1 MQPYFFPYVGYFSL
15 IEYTDRFIFFDTP
28 QYIRHGWIN
37 RNRILKEDKTPGYI
51 VVPVKKCS
59 QTTAIKDMKIDFSK
73 EWQKRLWGQLTVY
86 KKLAPYYNQTTDFL
100 HSVIDGAST
109 ESLSKL
115 CISSIIKTCEYIG
128 IERQFDTFSEMN
140 MKIDSVSAPDEWALN
155 ISKAVGADV
164 YVNPPGGMSF
174 FDKSKYER
182 QNIKLEFLE
191 SNLKSYVQR
200 IGHFEKGL
208 SIIDVMMF
216 CDSTEIKEILGDYT
230 IVEA

>member
-1 MQPYFFPYVGYFSL
+1 
-15 IEYTDRFIFFDTP
+15 
-28 QYIRHGWIN
+28 
-37 RNRILKEDKTPGYI
+37 
-51 VVPVKKCS
+51 
-59 QTTAIKDMKIDFSK
+59 
-73 EWQKRLWGQLTVY
+73 
-86 KKLAPYYNQTTDFL
+86 
-100 HSVIDGAST
+100 
-109 ESLSKL
+109 
-115 CISSIIKTCEYIG
+115 
-128 IERQFDTFSEMN
+128 
-140 MKIDSVSAPDEWALN
+140 
-155 ISKAVGADV
+155 
-164 YVNPPGGMSF
+164 MSF